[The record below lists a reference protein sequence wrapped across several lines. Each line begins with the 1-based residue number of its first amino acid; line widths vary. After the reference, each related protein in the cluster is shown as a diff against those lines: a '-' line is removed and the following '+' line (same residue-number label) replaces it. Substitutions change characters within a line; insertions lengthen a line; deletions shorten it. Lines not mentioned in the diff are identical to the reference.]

1 MNSGEKYGK
10 LTFLGT
16 TKTANRKS
24 YGDFLCDCGRKKSIR
39 VDAVKSGRSRSCG
52 CARKNNLGMDSETYE
67 KLYNVWANM
76 IKRCHNLHDDRFY
89 TYGARGISVCHE
101 WRNSFKDFAKW
112 AHRNGWN
119 PNLSLERK
127 DVEGMYCPENCTFI
141 TMAAQMRNKTN
152 NIRIII
158 DGDERCLTEW
168 CEILDVPF
176 KTAWMRGKRYGYGD
190 LGLIFYKG
198 DVRELRNA

>member
-1 MNSGEKYGK
+1 MSRLNAYG
-10 LTFLGT
+10 LSSTVYT
-16 TKTANRKS
+16 
-24 YGDFLCDCGRKKSIR
+24 
-39 VDAVKSGRSRSCG
+39 
-52 CARKNNLGMDSETYE
+52 
-67 KLYNVWANM
+67 KLYGVWSNM
-76 IKRCHNLHDDRFY
+76 IKRCYSETSERFY
-89 TYGARGISVCHE
+89 TYGERGIVVCE
-101 WRNSFKDFAKW
+101 SWRTDFHAFARW
-112 AHRNGWN
+112 ALENGWELG
-119 PNLSLERK
+119 LSIERK

-168 CEILDVPF
+168 CEIFDVPF